1 MQNKNMKKAFIE
13 GILNN
18 NSKKNK
24 NDLIKTF
31 IKNKQIE
38 FRLKGKNVVQKK

>member
-38 FRLKGKNVVQKK
+38 FRLKGQNVKSKK